1 MNVVKQV
8 HFSETVHTSY
18 SIIGKSVLLLTQSE
32 VDKTG
37 ASYYGK
43 TQLHYADGSGDT
55 AMVQLGKEGP
65 IYSGKNVSY
74 LFFIKKINQKY
85 RAHLY
90 L

>member
-1 MNVVKQV
+1 M
-8 HFSETVHTSY
+8 HFSKAVYTINI
-18 SIIGKSVLLLTQSE
+18 IIGKSVLLLTQSE

-65 IYSGKNVSY
+65 IYSGNSLNLLDILLKVLKFSGLACTYNY
-74 LFFIKKINQKY
+74 L
-85 RAHLY
+85 
-90 L
+90 